1 MEILQRKTLMS
12 RLFVPLSL
20 LSFALLFS
28 SGCDSGPSLVQAQGK
43 IMVDGTPAKGA
54 VLLFHPTGG
63 TGTNVTSAQAKEDGT
78 FTLTTD
84 TKPGIPAGSYTV
96 TVTWPDPAHKVSER
110 DKMMGLAEPGK
121 DLLNGRYVSKDRS
134 GIKIEISSGT
144 TSIAPIEL
152 KSK

>member
-1 MEILQRKTLMS
+1 MS
-12 RLFVPLSL
+12 RLLVPLSL
-20 LSFALLFS
+20 LSLVLLLVP
-28 SGCDSGPSLVQAQGK
+28 GCDSGPSLVQAQGK
-43 IMVDGTPAKGA
+43 IIVDGTPAKGA
-54 VLLFHPTGG
+54 VLLFHPSGG
-63 TGTNVTSAQAKEDGT
+63 TSTSVSSAQAKEDGT

-96 TVTWPDPAHKVSER
+96 TVTWPDPAHKVSDG

-134 GIKIEISSGT
+134 GIKIEISSGN